1 MASTKQR
8 QLEAKQRK
16 REAALRASFDIS
28 PVKLYDTDELYR
40 RDTELGFR
48 SIVYPELN
56 QRDDTA
62 ICNIIFYPS
71 GSNTPAFKKM
81 TNAGAVYMS
90 WLETDNDR
98 ENEYLFEI
106 SRKGETNG
114 ILVQSAVVSKA
125 PLTALQRKALTQK
138 ILYSLPDTIR
148 QQFKGEIHSWI
159 QDIKDVEMSVGGGT
173 KVGWV

>member
-1 MASTKQR
+1 MGQ
-8 QLEAKQRK
+8 AKQRK
-16 REAALRASFDIS
+16 AEIEALKQAVADIM
-28 PVKLYDTDELYR
+28 PVKLYNTDELYR
-40 RDTELGFR
+40 RDKTLGFR

-56 QRDDTA
+56 QREDSA
-62 ICNIIFYPS
+62 ICNILFYPA

-106 SRKGETNG
+106 SRKGEDNG
-114 ILVQSAVVSKA
+114 ILVQAAVVSKT
-125 PLTALQRKALTQK
+125 PLNARQRETFTQK
-138 ILYSLPDTIR
+138 ILYSLPDDIR
-148 QQFKGEIHSWI
+148 HQFKGEIHSWI
-159 QDIKDVEMSVGGGT
+159 QDIKEVKMFDGAGT